1 MNKNDNLIYVPIS
14 VGELFD
20 KISVLLVKKSKIN
33 DEEKVKHIIHEYN
46 LLRPLCEE
54 LITNNSKLK
63 NKLSEITSI
72 NSNLW
77 DILEKQRVMEKD
89 EKLGKEFIDISISV
103 YVENDKRFQIKRE
116 INEITKSEVKEEKYY
131 STT

>member
-1 MNKNDNLIYVPIS
+1 MNKSDDLIYVPIS
-14 VGELFD
+14 IGELFD

-33 DEEKVKHIIHEYN
+33 DEEKIKNINHEYN

-54 LITNNSKLK
+54 LMVNNSKLK
-63 NKLSEITSI
+63 NKLFEITTI

-77 DILEKQRVMEKD
+77 DILEKQRNMEKD
-89 EKLGKEFIDISISV
+89 GRTGKEFADISISV
-103 YVENDKRFQIKRE
+103 YMENDKRFQVKRE
-116 INEITKSEVKEEKYY
+116 INEITNSEVKEEKYY